1 MEIELK
7 FQIPPESKDSLEEF
21 IKSKGGTSK
30 RLRAKY
36 FDTDTKLLARSNIA
50 LRLRKEGQV
59 WYQTLK
65 VSPQAAAVV
74 RHEDTVRLVTPPGTE
89 PVVDTS
95 RHTYS
100 HQWAKFDKALKHDA
114 AQSLKP

>member
-1 MEIELK
+1 MYGGLLVMEIELK
-7 FQIPPESKDSLEEF
+7 FQLPPESKASLEKF

-36 FDTDTKLLARSNIA
+36 FDTDARLLARANIA

-65 VSPQAAAVV
+65 VAPQAGAVA
-74 RHEDTVRLVTPPGTE
+74 RHEDTVKLVTRPGT
-89 PVVDTS
+89 
-95 RHTYS
+95 
-100 HQWAKFDKALKHDA
+100 
-114 AQSLKP
+114 AQ

>member
-7 FQIPPESKDSLEEF
+7 FQIPTESKAALEKF

-36 FDTDTKLLARSNIA
+36 FDTDTRLLAKSNIA
-50 LRLRKEGQV
+50 LRLRKEGHV

-65 VSPQAAAVV
+65 VAPQTANVV
-74 RHEDTVRLVTPPGTE
+74 RHEDTVRLVTPRVQIQRWIS
-89 PVVDTS
+89 PVIARQISGQNSIRPCDMTL
-95 RHTYS
+95 H
-100 HQWAKFDKALKHDA
+100 AN
-114 AQSLKP
+114 